1 MAYRYTEVSPE
12 KSQGQIKRILIAHGA
27 SNIQFGS
34 SFEPLRIEGFQ
45 ASVTIEAKPY
55 GIRIAVPVAEQK
67 TESRQDQEVRRVW
80 RVLYHHV
87 KAIFEAADS
96 GVIDIRELL
105 LPYFVTKSGKTIG
118 KQIIE
123 DLPLALESPKKTL
136 FVN

>member
-12 KSQGQIKRILIAHGA
+12 KSQGQIKKILIAHGA

-34 SFEPLRIEGFQ
+34 SFEPMKIEGFQ
-45 ASVTIEAKPY
+45 ASVTIDKKPY
-55 GIRIAVPVAEQK
+55 GIRIAVPVKYFEAQ
-67 TESRQDQEVRRVW
+67 SRQDQEIRRVW

-105 LPYFVTKSGKTIG
+105 LPYFVTKSGETVAKRLL
-118 KQIIE
+118 Q
-123 DLPLALESPKKTL
+123 DLPLAIEAPKKL
-136 FVN
+136 FLEQ